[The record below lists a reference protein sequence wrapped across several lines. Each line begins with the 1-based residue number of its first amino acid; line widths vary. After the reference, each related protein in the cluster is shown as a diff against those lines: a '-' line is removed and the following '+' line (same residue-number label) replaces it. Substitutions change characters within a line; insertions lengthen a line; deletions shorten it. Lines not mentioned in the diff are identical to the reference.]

1 MKFIDSTA
9 LLDEAAVKIARA
21 PWAAVDTE
29 ADSLHHYTE
38 KLSLLQVSIPGEDYV
53 IDPLVDLALSPLFDS
68 LAGKY
73 LLFHAA
79 DSDVRLMKK
88 VHPFRPREIFDT
100 LLAAQ
105 ILGYPK
111 MGLVDLVEKHC
122 GLRLSKAEQKADWS
136 RRPLTEKML
145 IYAAG
150 DTKYLKTLQEAME
163 NELIEAGR
171 LDWHRQQCAKLLQT
185 LELVREEERDPSSD
199 WQIKGSKELKGTAL
213 TVLKELWHWREKI
226 AEQRDKPP
234 FKVLN
239 SEYLVQIARWAEAN
253 PAGDIGQWKE
263 APRNVRGEHR
273 ETLNRLIRDAQ
284 NLPQA
289 EYRLPERT
297 KPRIRWTENDSKL
310 LTELKTVREK
320 LAGELKVHPSLIAT
334 NAILEALVLAKPKS
348 VEDIAKK
355 DLLLPWQVD
364 TAGEALLQA
373 FKPA

>member
-1 MKFIDSTA
+1 MKLVDSAA
-9 LLDEAAVKIARA
+9 LLEEAAAKISHA
-21 PWAAVDTE
+21 PWAAIDTE
-29 ADSLHHYTE
+29 ADSLHHYAE
-38 KLSLLQVSIPGEDYV
+38 KLSLVQVSIPGEDYV
-53 IDPLVDLALSPLFDS
+53 IDPLAKLDLAPLFAMMS
-68 LAGKY
+68 EKY

-111 MGLVDLVEKHC
+111 MGLVDLVERHC

-145 IYAAG
+145 AYAVG

-163 NELIEAGR
+163 RELAELGR
-171 LDWHRQQCAKLLQT
+171 LDWHRQQCAKLLQV
-185 LELVREEERDPSSD
+185 LEQVREEERDPSSD
-199 WQIKGSKELKGTAL
+199 WQIKGSKELKGLAL
-213 TVLKELWHWREKI
+213 TILKELWHWREELAQK
-226 AEQRDKPP
+226 RDRPP
-234 FKVLN
+234 FKILN

-263 APRNVRGEHR
+263 GPRNARGEHR
-273 ETLNRLIRDAQ
+273 DAINKLIRDAQ

-297 KPRIRWTENDSKL
+297 KPRIRWTEKDSKIL
-310 LTELKTVREK
+310 NDLKAVREK

-334 NAILEALVLAKPKS
+334 NAILEAVVLAKPKTI
-348 VEDIAKK
+348 EDIEKK
-355 DLLLPWQVD
+355 DLLLPWQIEA
-364 TAGEALLQA
+364 AGEALLQP
-373 FKPA
+373 FKTG